1 MTDQKEYE
9 FDVAFSFLKED
20 EIIASNVNDLIQDRI
35 KTFIYSK
42 NQEGLVG
49 FDGEEK
55 FHDVFG
61 KKSRL
66 VVIFYKQNWGQ
77 TPWTRIEMTALK
89 NRSLD
94 QGYGFTI
101 FVPLDKSP
109 LPIWLPK
116 TIIWFNFERWGTQGL
131 ASVIES
137 KLSEEGVEVRKTES
151 AIDFAKRKQREIKN
165 KEEIERYLQS
175 EIAAYEAS
183 QEFQKIFD
191 KVKEVEKEL
200 RELKFNGGRTE
211 DTRQI
216 TIKIDWYSLTF
227 FWQISYSNS
236 LSHSYLLVR
245 VAKRAN
251 DWEERQINVI
261 SSEKY
266 DFHMDELRRKG
277 WIEKN
282 GTKFYESE
290 ALIEK
295 WTKELLSNIE
305 Q

>member
-20 EIIASNVNDLIQDRI
+20 EIIANNVNDLIQDRI

-55 FHDVFG
+55 FHEVFG
-61 KKSRL
+61 TKSRL
-66 VVIFYKQNWGQ
+66 VVVFYRQNWGQ
-77 TPWTRIEMTALK
+77 TPWTRIELTAIK

-137 KLSEEGVEVRKTES
+137 KLSEEGVELQNSES
-151 AIDFAKRKQREIKN
+151 AVDFAKRKQREITN
-165 KEEIERYLQS
+165 KEEIENYIQS
-175 EIAAYEAS
+175 STAADDAN
-183 QEFQKIFD
+183 QEFKKIFD
-191 KVKEVEKEL
+191 KVKEVETEL

-211 DTRQI
+211 DTRLI
-216 TIKIDWYSLTF
+216 TIRIDRYSLTF
-227 FWQISYSNS
+227 YWSISYSNT

-251 DWEERQINVI
+251 DWEEREVNII
-261 SSEKY
+261 TSEKY
-266 DFHMDELRRKG
+266 DYHMDELKRKG
-277 WIEKN
+277 WIEKD

-290 ALIEK
+290 ALVEK
-295 WTKELLSNIE
+295 WIKELLSNIK